1 MGMLADIRR
10 NFQTAVDRQD
20 QEGQMYDRG
29 EINPLQYGLRTA
41 GNAVDATLG
50 NVVGTAT
57 DYLVPD
63 GVEKVVGEAL
73 MNTPPGVFQD
83 HLQLGNKLAT
93 QYPEQARDV
102 SAGLSVAEAVPFVRG
117 ITTAAKAGKRVGEL
131 TGENSGKGMLLG
143 SANNVIPGYYGPDK
157 ATSIAAWVPDQII
170 NTVRDMASPTSRAKY
185 REQGITTT
193 SQQIM
198 QRARE
203 GAGSKLRTSMY
214 DIPLFKSIMGNKG
227 IKPLDSGDHRAVAQG
242 QYLGRIHAQSGRQGG
257 SDLLGEIMRRSD
269 VAETVDYYPGAYADM
284 VKANK
289 LKPYPLD
296 EAGQRKTLP
305 VRMSNEDL
313 DFIEDHFSTVWTE
326 PPSKIGGADVPFKNS
341 ESPILAIKN
350 PGAGKAT
357 TGRHHMDVLVRA
369 PYVKSATSIFKNKDT
384 VSPEELFSRLN
395 AQAVASQGLKSEKL
409 RFSIKGQAKDGGV
422 WITGSRPGSAIT
434 EGGINYLV
442 KVTTDG
448 KLIGVMSDEHNL
460 FEGIAGKIQK
470 VTQGTIPTLNA
481 MKHLLPHRLIA
492 VTPPMIRDLKGV
504 GEGTKY
510 KHPTGKSDGRTYG
523 EVVDEIVDFKP
534 SDAVLKAEQQ
544 RQRGMLTT
552 AASAAVM
559 GQTQGE

>member
-1 MGMLADIRR
+1 MGMLADIKR

-20 QEGQMYDRG
+20 EEGQMYDRG

-57 DYLVPD
+57 DYLIPD
-63 GVEKVVGEAL
+63 GVEKLVGEAI
-73 MNTPPGVFQD
+73 MNSPPGVFQD

-117 ITTAAKAGKRVGEL
+117 ITTAAKAGRQVDEL
-131 TGENSGKGMLLG
+131 TGADSGRGMLTG
-143 SANNVIPGYYGPDK
+143 SANNVIPGYYGPQQ
-157 ATSIAAWVPDQII
+157 AASVAAWVPNQII
-170 NTVRDMASPTSRAKY
+170 GTVRDMASPSSRAKY
-185 REQGITTT
+185 REQGITTS

-198 QRARE
+198 KRARE
-203 GAGSKLRTSMY
+203 GSKSKLETFIY
-214 DIPLFKSIMGNKG
+214 NLPPFKALKGVKDIEVGVP
-227 IKPLDSGDHRAVAQG
+227 RAIAQG

-269 VAETVDYYPGAYADM
+269 VAETVDYYFGAYADS
-284 VKANK
+284 VRNNK
-289 LKPYPLD
+289 LKPYPKD
-296 EAGQRKTLP
+296 FAGRPKKMP
-305 VRMSNEDL
+305 IKMSNEDL
-313 DFIEDHFSTVWTE
+313 DFIEEHFGRVWTE
-326 PPSKIGGADVPFKNS
+326 PSQRVGGGPEVPFRDA
-341 ESPILAIKN
+341 ETPILAIKN
-350 PGAGKAT
+350 PGKGGSYTGK
-357 TGRHHMDVLVRA
+357 HYDDVLQNA
-369 PYVKSATSIFKNKDT
+369 PFVTKVENIFKNRDN
-384 VSPEELFSRLN
+384 VSADELFSLLN
-395 AQAVASQGLKSEKL
+395 AEAAVSQGLKEAKRKYSVA
-409 RFSIKGQAKDGGV
+409 GQAADGGV

-442 KVTTDG
+442 KVTRDG

-460 FEGIAGKIQK
+460 FEGIAGKIQEK
-470 VTQGTIPTLNA
+470 TRGTVPTLNA
-481 MKHLLPHRLIA
+481 MKHLLPNRIIA
-492 VTPPMIRDLKGV
+492 VTPPMVRDLKG
-504 GEGTKY
+504 GFGYE
-510 KHPTGKSDGRTYG
+510 HPKGKSDGRGYG
-523 EVVDEIVDFKP
+523 EVVDEVVDFKP

>member
-1 MGMLADIRR
+1 
-10 NFQTAVDRQD
+10 
-20 QEGQMYDRG
+20 
-29 EINPLQYGLRTA
+29 
-41 GNAVDATLG
+41 
-50 NVVGTAT
+50 
-57 DYLVPD
+57 
-63 GVEKVVGEAL
+63 
-73 MNTPPGVFQD
+73 
-83 HLQLGNKLAT
+83 
-93 QYPEQARDV
+93 
-102 SAGLSVAEAVPFVRG
+102 
-117 ITTAAKAGKRVGEL
+117 
-131 TGENSGKGMLLG
+131 
-143 SANNVIPGYYGPDK
+143 
-157 ATSIAAWVPDQII
+157 
-170 NTVRDMASPTSRAKY
+170 
-185 REQGITTT
+185 
-193 SQQIM
+193 
-198 QRARE
+198 
-203 GAGSKLRTSMY
+203 MY

-492 VTPPMIRDLKGV
+492 VTPPMVRDLKGV

>member
-1 MGMLADIRR
+1 MGMLADIKR

-20 QEGQMYDRG
+20 EEGQMYDRG

-57 DYLVPD
+57 DYLIPD
-63 GVEKVVGEAL
+63 EVEQYVGEVVMDTAPAQYA
-73 MNTPPGVFQD
+73 ME
-83 HLQLGNKLAT
+83 LA
-93 QYPEQARDV
+93 QRYPEQARDL
-102 SAGLSVAEAVPFVRG
+102 SAGLSIAEAVPFVRG
-117 ITTAAKAGKRVGEL
+117 ITTAAKAGRRVDEL
-131 TGENSGKGMLLG
+131 TGADSGKGMLLG

-157 ATSIAAWVPDQII
+157 AASIAAWVPDQII

-198 QRARE
+198 KRARE

-296 EAGQRKTLP
+296 EAGQRKTMP
-305 VRMSNEDL
+305 VRISNEDL
-313 DFIEDHFSTVWTE
+313 DFIENHFSTVWTE
-326 PPSKIGGADVPFKNS
+326 PSSKIGGADVPFKNA

-357 TGRHHMDVLVRA
+357 TGRHHMDVLVKA
-369 PYVKSATSIFKNKDT
+369 PFVSKVEKIFKDRDN
-384 VSPEELFSRLN
+384 VSSDELFSLLN
-395 AQAVASQGLKSEKL
+395 AEAAVSQGLKETKRRYSVA
-409 RFSIKGQAKDGGV
+409 GQAADGGV

-442 KVTTDG
+442 KVTRDG

-460 FEGIAGKIQK
+460 FEGIAGKIQEK
-470 VTQGTIPTLNA
+470 TRGTVPTLNA

-492 VTPPMIRDLKGV
+492 VTPPMVRDLKGV

-510 KHPTGKSDGRTYG
+510 KHPKGKSDGRSYG